1 MTSARLDTVRQSLLI
16 LIPARYGSS
25 RFPGK
30 PLAPLRGAGNKAKT
44 LVRRCLE
51 AGQAALREGDR
62 VAVVTDDQR
71 IADEVVAAGGEAM
84 MTPESCRNGTERCAA
99 ALASLGDCCDVVVNL
114 QGDAPLIP
122 PEFIRAVAE
131 RVAADS
137 DCLMATPVI
146 VCDGETLERLRA
158 DRRAGRVGGTTAV
171 VDSRNRALYFSKE
184 VLPYGGDQT
193 LHHVGLYAYRP
204 ETLQDYLNWPVGRLE
219 EAEGL
224 EQLRFLENGRP
235 VHCVQVEAGD
245 GEFWEVN
252 NPEDVPIVERVLT
265 RRGVA

>member
-1 MTSARLDTVRQSLLI
+1 MTGANAGGGAQSALI
-16 LIPARYGSS
+16 VVPARYGSS

-30 PLAPLRGAGNKAKT
+30 PLAPLRGASGEAKS

-62 VAVVTDDQR
+62 IAVATDDPR
-71 IADEVVAAGGEAM
+71 IAEEVQAAGGETV
-84 MTPESCRNGTERCAA
+84 MTPDTCRNGTERCAA
-99 ALASLGDCCDVVVNL
+99 ALDCIDGRYDVVVNL

-122 PEFIRAVAE
+122 PEFVRAVAE
-131 RVAADS
+131 RVAGDP
-137 DCLMATPVI
+137 DCVMATPVI
-146 VCDGETLERLRA
+146 VAEGEALERLLA

-171 VDSRNRALYFSKE
+171 VDRENRALYFSKE
-184 VLPYGGDQT
+184 VLPYGGGLT

-204 ETLQDYLNWPVGRLE
+204 DTLRTYLNWPVGALE
-219 EAEGL
+219 AAEGL

-235 VHCVQVEAGD
+235 VQCVHVEAGD

-252 NPEDVPIVERVLT
+252 NPEDVPVVERTLA
-265 RRGVA
+265 RRGLA